1 MNKRNSLF
9 SPSAYLESLRQTRLT
24 GLIYLVCCLLFS
36 FLPALIS
43 SVSGSSFAP
52 NLADYADVLFAY
64 MYLAPL
70 TLVLSSFGFLTAAHR
85 IFITHCP
92 YAGARCMSAACWQF

>member
-43 SVSGSSFAP
+43 SVSGSSFTP
-52 NLADYADVLFAY
+52 NLVDYAGVLFAY
-64 MYLAPL
+64 IYLAPL
-70 TLVLSSFGFLTAAHR
+70 TLVFSSFGFLTR
-85 IFITHCP
+85 
-92 YAGARCMSAACWQF
+92 RSASDFYHSLPIRRSTLYVSRV

>member
-52 NLADYADVLFAY
+52 NLVDYAGVLFAY
-64 MYLAPL
+64 MY
-70 TLVLSSFGFLTAAHR
+70 R
-85 IFITHCP
+85 
-92 YAGARCMSAACWQF
+92 